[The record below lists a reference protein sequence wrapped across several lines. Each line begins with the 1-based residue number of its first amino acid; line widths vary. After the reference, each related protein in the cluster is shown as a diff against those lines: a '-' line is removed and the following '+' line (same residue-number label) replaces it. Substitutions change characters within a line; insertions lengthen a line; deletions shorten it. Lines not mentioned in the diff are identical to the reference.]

1 MSALTIGSMAIVMLG
16 AMVLVEFVAWLG
28 TMGDR

>member
-28 TMGDR
+28 MMGDR